1 MRAWGGATIT
11 ALQCGGP
18 ASVVT
23 SEVQLI
29 QLSGL
34 TLVRISG
41 ELSVELGL
49 AINTALSPQSSFI
62 GGFDNDNLGYL
73 PARRAYAHCG
83 YKIMGAHKYYG
94 CPAALARKRMSCWSR
109 R

>member
-34 TLVRISG
+34 TLVSISG
-41 ELSVELGL
+41 ELCGAWPGHQGRSQP
-49 AINTALSPQSSFI
+49 AIRL
-62 GGFDNDNLGYL
+62 
-73 PARRAYAHCG
+73 
-83 YKIMGAHKYYG
+83 
-94 CPAALARKRMSCWSR
+94 CWWV
-109 R
+109 